1 MFSEILLPFVA
12 GMVLAYFLDPVADRL
27 ERTGLSRTAATF
39 LILIAFVV
47 ALTIAMIILIPVLA
61 SQLAGFLDKLPE
73 YLAQLQTLVTSFNPE
88 WLEQRFGLDAG
99 SLREGLNSLLTSGV
113 GFVTTVFQ
121 SIWSSGVAL
130 FSIAGLFV
138 VTPVVAFYMLLD
150 WDRMVAAVD
159 SWVPRDHVE
168 TVRQIFSDI
177 NTATAGF
184 VRGQGTLCLM
194 LGVMYAIGL
203 TLTGLNFGILIGLFA
218 GLISFIPYVGSLVG
232 LVLSVGVA
240 FVQFWPDWTMVAAVA
255 GVFFVGQFI
264 EGNILQPRLVGK
276 SVGLHPV
283 WLMFAL
289 FAFGA
294 LFGFVGLADRGSGG
308 RGGRRSGS
316 LRHRPLS
323 GIAALQGAQGRNR
336 RGQGQDRSQPKHVP
350 ARTIERAMGDP
361 DKPRQLPLDLG
372 HSTGHSRDEL
382 VVSDAN
388 RQAVA
393 LIDRWPDWPAAVVVL
408 AGPAGSGKS
417 HLASIW
423 SGHGERGFARR
434 FR

>member
-1 MFSEILLPFVA
+1 MAKAKPLTDDEIANAVAAAAFRRQIRFWLITAALLGLFVYVFSNILLPFVA
-12 GMVLAYFLDPVADRL
+12 GMALAYFLDPVADRL
-27 ERTGLSRTAATF
+27 ERMGLSRTAATF
-39 LILIAFVV
+39 LILIAFVF
-47 ALTIAMIILIPVLA
+47 ALTVAMIILIPVLA

-99 SLREGLNSLLTSGV
+99 SLQEGLNSLLASGV
-113 GFVTTVFQ
+113 GFFTTVFQ

-168 TVRQIFSDI
+168 PVRQIFADI
-177 NTATAGF
+177 NAATAGF
-184 VRGQGTLCLM
+184 VRGQGTLCLI

-203 TLTGLNFGILIGLFA
+203 TLTGLNFGILIGFFA

-294 LFGFVGLADRGSGG
+294 LFGFVGLLIAVPAAAAVAVLVRFAIARYLESPLYKGHKDEIVVIKTKTVRSQ
-308 RGGRRSGS
+308 RRSG
-316 LRHRPLS
+316 
-323 GIAALQGAQGRNR
+323 
-336 RGQGQDRSQPKHVP
+336 QD
-350 ARTIERAMGDP
+350 G
-361 DKPRQLPLDLG
+361 
-372 HSTGHSRDEL
+372 
-382 VVSDAN
+382 
-388 RQAVA
+388 
-393 LIDRWPDWPAAVVVL
+393 
-408 AGPAGSGKS
+408 
-417 HLASIW
+417 
-423 SGHGERGFARR
+423 
-434 FR
+434 